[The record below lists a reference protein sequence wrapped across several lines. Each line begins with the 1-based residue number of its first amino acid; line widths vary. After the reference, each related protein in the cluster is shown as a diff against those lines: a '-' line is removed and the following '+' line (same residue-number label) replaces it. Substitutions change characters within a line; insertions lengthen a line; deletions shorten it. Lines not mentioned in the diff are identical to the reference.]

1 MVDFVITMI
10 GNFKIDYRCNITS
23 ARTGKL
29 YTKHGI
35 IRTPVFMPV
44 GTKATV
50 KTMSSQDLNDL
61 DYDIILGNTYHLN
74 DRPGAELIAEHGG
87 LHRFMSWDKPILT
100 DSGGFQVF
108 SLSQI
113 SKIDD
118 LGVSFKSHT
127 DGKKMFI
134 GPNESMK
141 IQSLLGSDIAMVFDE
156 CPPYPSEKKY
166 INKAVKRTISWAH
179 ECKKFKTPKDQLVF
193 GIIQGGIYQDL
204 REECAKELVKLDFN
218 GYAIGGVSVGESEN
232 LINKSVESTIK
243 YMPDFKPRYLMGV
256 GEFSQM
262 INAISQGI
270 DMFDCVMPTRQARN
284 GTVTTLKGRY
294 PIKSSKYKYDQRPL
308 DKDCDCMVCKS
319 YSRSYI
325 RHLFNVG
332 EILGLRLITYHNLYC
347 YNKFVKNVRLAIE
360 DNQFEIY
367 KNNFLENY
375 NLVLKD

>member
-1 MVDFVITMI
+1 MVDFIITMI
-10 GNFKIDYRCNITS
+10 GNFKIDYRCSITS

-74 DRPGAELIAEHGG
+74 DRPGAELIAKHGG

-118 LGVSFKSHT
+118 SGVSFKSHT

-193 GIIQGGIYQDL
+193 GIIQGGIYKDL

-232 LINKSVESTIK
+232 LINKSVENTIK

-308 DKDCDCMVCKS
+308 DEDCDCMVCKS

-332 EILGLRLITYHNLYC
+332 EILGLRLITYHNLFC
-347 YNKFVKNVRLAIE
+347 YNRFVKNIRLSIE

-367 KNNFLENY
+367 KNNFLKNY

>member
-1 MVDFVITMI
+1 MFNLIVIMI
-10 GNFKIDYRCNITS
+10 GKFKIDCRCCVTS

-61 DYDIILGNTYHLN
+61 DYDVILGNTYHLN
-74 DRPGAELIAEHGG
+74 DRPGADLIADHGG
-87 LHRFMSWDKPILT
+87 LHDFMSWNKPILT

-108 SLSQI
+108 SLSKI

-141 IQSLLGSDIAMVFDE
+141 IQSLLGSDIAMIFDE
-156 CPPYPSEKKY
+156 CPPYPAEKEY
-166 INKAVKRTISWAH
+166 VNKAVKRTISWAH
-179 ECKKFKTPKDQLVF
+179 ECKKFKNPKDQLVF
-193 GIIQGGIYQDL
+193 GIIQGGIFKDL

-218 GYAIGGVSVGESEN
+218 GYAIGGVSVGESED
-232 LINKSVESTIK
+232 LINKSVANTIRF
-243 YMPDFKPRYLMGV
+243 MPEFKPRYLMGV

-308 DKDCDCMVCKS
+308 DVDCDCIVCKS

-325 RHLFNVG
+325 RHLLNVG

-347 YNKFVKNVRLAIE
+347 YNKFIKNIRLAIE

-367 KNNFLENY
+367 KSNFLDNY